1 MVLKSERVG
10 KLVIFQEHDL
20 KGNLI
25 KTVYFNY
32 APVAQFNTDDVN
44 ERKVAAIELVE
55 RGLCH
60 QKHAGIICGF
70 HRNTVFKLLRT
81 KRLLGLEAVFEDNR
95 GLKSPYKYINEI
107 RSHIKK
113 LQRKHLDWTDQ
124 AIADQAAKDL
134 DVEISRSSVARIRTE
149 KADNRRDKNLLG
161 RDKHELIK
169 LAELAE
175 SIDKEAHDGEQLK
188 FNFEADPELK
198 AKSEEAEKETEPK
211 GERETEKR
219 LIERLQQGERHSFC
233 GGFMHHLYLQEIGFE
248 DILSPFPLKP
258 GASYQSWEILA
269 TLFHSVNVNVPS
281 IEALKLVNASELG
294 VLVGVNKS
302 ADKETIRRQMGQMA
316 ELNLSGG
323 LIDGFARCLL
333 QQGQIDPEVFF
344 IDGHFLP
351 YYGLNVIAKGY
362 FTVRRLAMRGNELY
376 AVTDLQGKPLFFFT
390 ESNEIDFRPII
401 SRAADKLTE
410 LGIPRPMLVFD
421 RGGYGIHFF
430 KKLSE
435 KADFVTWAKYLASK
449 SLSHI
454 PDRSFSVG
462 VFCNNRRCLVAEEF
476 RTVKETIQ
484 TAKKDG
490 RDTPVSMTLRLVVIE
505 DVKTGKRV
513 GIYTNNTSKP
523 AYDIAYY
530 MLQRWGDSE
539 NFFKEMMARF
549 NLNYHPG
556 YDINELERQPLI
568 ENPDIPLIKKAVRN
582 LKKEIEDLQ
591 REILI
596 AQGKLARRK
605 DKRLHDKI
613 SKFRTEIGDKQNDI
627 AQFGDK
633 LSTLPDKVSVLD
645 YLGGK
650 AMSRADLE
658 KKKLYDL
665 MQFMAFHSRERLVEI
680 FRDCYDDHRDVKP
693 VLDMITTRAGYI
705 KLIGQTLFVI
715 LDWIENKK
723 YRKAAERF
731 CRLLNQKMIRLE
743 GRLNVKLSFHISRIA
758 HHGAN

>member
-25 KTVYFNY
+25 KTVFFNY
-32 APVAQFNTDDVN
+32 APVARFNTDDVN

-95 GLKSPYKYINEI
+95 GLKLPYKYINKI

-113 LQRKHLDWTDQ
+113 LQRKYPDWTDQ
-124 AIADQAAKDL
+124 AIADQAAEDL
-134 DVEISRSSVARIRTE
+134 NMEISRSSVARIRTE
-149 KADNRRDKNLLG
+149 KADNRRDKNL
-161 RDKHELIK
+161 RSKKELIG
-169 LAELAE
+169 LAEIAE
-175 SIDKEAHDGEQLK
+175 SIDKEANDGRQLRL
-188 FNFEADPELK
+188 NFERDPELK
-198 AKSEEAEKETEPK
+198 EASEESEKEAAPKGEKETD
-211 GERETEKR
+211 KR

-233 GGFMHHLYLQEIGFE
+233 GGLMHHIYLQEIGFE
-248 DILSPFPLKP
+248 DLLSPFPVKP
-258 GASYQSWEILA
+258 WASYQSWEILA
-269 TLFHSVNVNVPS
+269 TLFHSVNLSIPS
-281 IEALKLVNASELG
+281 IEALKLVDASKLG
-294 VLVGVNKS
+294 VLVGINKS
-302 ADKETIRRQMGQMA
+302 ADKETIRKHMGQMA
-316 ELNLSGG
+316 ELNLSGD
-323 LIDGFARCLL
+323 LIDGFAGRLL
-333 QQGQIDPEVFF
+333 QQGQINPEVFF

-351 YYGLNVIAKGY
+351 YYGLKVIAKGY

-390 ESNEIDFRPII
+390 ESNEIDFRPMI
-401 SRAADKLTE
+401 SRAADKLIE

-421 RGGYGIHFF
+421 RGGYGVHFF
-430 KKLSE
+430 KELSE
-435 KADFVTWAKYLASK
+435 RADFVTWAKYLSDK
-449 SLSHI
+449 SLTRI
-454 PDRSFSVG
+454 PDETFSVG
-462 VFCNNRRCLVAEEF
+462 IFFKNKRYLVAEEF

-490 RDTPVSMTLRLVVIE
+490 RNAPSSMTLRLVVIKNIE
-505 DVKTGKRV
+505 TGKKV
-513 GIYTNNTSKP
+513 GIYTNNTSRP
-523 AYDIAYY
+523 FYDIAYY

-556 YDINELERQPLI
+556 YDIKELEQQPLI
-568 ENPDIPLIKKAVRN
+568 ENPDIPLTKKAIRM
-582 LKKEIEDLQ
+582 LKKEADDLK

-596 AQGKLARRK
+596 AQGKLVRRK
-605 DKRLHDKI
+605 DKRLDNKI
-613 SKFRTEIGDKQNDI
+613 LTLRTEIGEKINDI
-627 AQFGDK
+627 AQFEDK
-633 LSTLPDKVSVLD
+633 LTTLPDKLSVLD
-645 YLGGK
+645 LLGGR

-680 FRDCYDDHRDVKP
+680 FRDCYDDHRDIKP
-693 VLDMITTRAGYI
+693 VLDMITTRAGSL

-723 YRKAAERF
+723 HRKAAEHF
-731 CRLLNQKMIRLE
+731 CRLLNQKTIKLV
-743 GRLNVKLSFHISRIA
+743 GRLNVKLSFHISWIP
-758 HHGAN
+758 HHAVRH